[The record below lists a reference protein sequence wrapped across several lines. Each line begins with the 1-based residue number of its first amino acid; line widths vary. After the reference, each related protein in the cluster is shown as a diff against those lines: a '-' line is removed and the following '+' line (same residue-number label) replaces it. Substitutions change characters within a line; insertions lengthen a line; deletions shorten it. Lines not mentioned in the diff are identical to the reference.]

1 MKFTASNALSPSLS
15 LVINKGIRVILG
27 GTEEPFGVQ
36 GEDSK
41 TNNILSIYTSEY
53 EIEELEKIIIHHI
66 NKNNF

>member
-36 GEDSK
+36 GENPICLSLTEINWSNPLVHLPFYRLGSK
-41 TNNILSIYTSEY
+41 V
-53 EIEELEKIIIHHI
+53 
-66 NKNNF
+66 